1 MKLRLRKNLMPWL
14 RDQLS
19 RPQWF
24 RNFFITRNAWA
35 SFSVYSHVRRSTG
48 TAKKTYPTK
57 EAALKVAEK
66 ESFKKGVHFSVYKC
80 LYCDGWHC
88 GKNAQNKLPEPK
100 NEKEKYLFM
109 PKEVL
114 RECLVK
120 DPVLTLKKL
129 RDTGVMPY
137 VFPQLERTY
146 GLVNSD
152 GKGTVWEHILQVLS
166 EAQRSQSLLED
177 SMSVI
182 LMAVLL
188 LETQD
193 DKAADD
199 VMNTLKF
206 SKNETNA
213 VKSLIC
219 LYRDGQTWNSENGEA
234 TDRQLRKLQY
244 ECKDEA
250 FFRLFMTL
258 LQVEGVLTSMNAEL
272 LLERTDRMT
281 AEGTAM
287 FGFKGFL
294 NSKELMEI
302 TGIKPGP
309 QIKVYLAYLLELA
322 FEDPHMD
329 REQVLKELDEYKHKL
344 QKDET

>member
-129 RDTGVMPY
+129 RETEVMPY

-219 LYRDGQTWNSENGEA
+219 FYKESQTWNNENAQA
-234 TDRQLRKLQY
+234 TDHQLRKLQY
-244 ECKDEA
+244 KCKDEA

-258 LQVEGVLTSMNAEL
+258 LQIEGVLTSENAEVL
-272 LLERTDRMT
+272 QERTDRMT

>member
-80 LYCDGWHC
+80 LYCNGWHC

-109 PKEVL
+109 PKEIL
-114 RECLVK
+114 RDCLVK
-120 DPVLTLKKL
+120 DSVLTLGKL
-129 RDTGVMPY
+129 RETGVMPY

-146 GLVNSD
+146 GVVGSD

-219 LYRDGQTWNSENGEA
+219 LYKDSQTWNNENAKA

-250 FFRLFMTL
+250 FFRLFLTL
-258 LQVEGVLTSMNAEL
+258 LQIEGVLTSENAEV

-329 REQVLKELDEYKHKL
+329 REQVLKKLDEYKRMF